1 METYEIVWTEY
12 CHHWPELDGPEMLQF
27 AMMFVQGALKKS
39 QVCDIKHRFVVSYF
53 VDTTFACLVV
63 AKKCRHYD

>member
-1 METYEIVWTEY
+1 M
-12 CHHWPELDGPEMLQF
+12 PELDGPEMLQF

-39 QVCDIKHRFVVSYF
+39 QVCNIKHRFVVSDF

-63 AKKCRHYD
+63 AKKCRHYN

>member
-1 METYEIVWTEY
+1 M
-12 CHHWPELDGPEMLQF
+12 PELDGPEMLQF

-39 QVCDIKHRFVVSYF
+39 QVCDIKHRFVVSDF

-63 AKKCRHYD
+63 AKNVDIITDFVRNMTSW